1 MSARTV
7 ISLAPTAG
15 DAAQTI
21 LVSTVEDGAVSSK
34 QPPPSSEPG
43 RLSASTGARTSAPA
57 ASSGAS
63 GSKSGRAPTGSGK
76 GGKVKARDL
85 KGWPKTR
92 HVAKKTAKW
101 GAIVGFTTAV
111 LAAIAVYVTYKMIDI
126 PDPNKD
132 FQAQT
137 TTVYFSDGKHVIG
150 QFALQNRESIPLDE
164 VPESLQEAVISAEDR
179 SFETNAGLDP
189 KGIVRAAWSN
199 LRSDSGTQ
207 GASTITQQYVKV
219 LYLSQERTYTRK
231 VKEAFLAVK
240 VQNTLSKDEILE
252 GYLNTI
258 YFGRG
263 AYGIEAASKAFFEQ
277 PAKDLT
283 VAQSAVLAAVLNSP
297 GTLDPAIS
305 KGNREPLLERY
316 RYVLAGMVDA
326 GSLDPDQAQRYERRL
341 PKFPEIEE
349 FNKYG
354 GQRGYLLTLVQSELI
369 KLDFSQDEINGGG
382 LKVTTTINWQDHRA
396 AVTAVREVRP
406 ANKPQLHV
414 ALASVEPGSGALRA
428 MIGGRNFTGAGP
440 QDQVNFATSGGQAGS
455 TFKPFALTAAL
466 KDGFTLR
473 DTLDG
478 NSPYYYPNGEKVV
491 NEGESSG
498 QADGF
503 SYGTVDLTEATAESI
518 NTAYIDLTVK
528 MGEGG
533 PDKIVDASVDAGIP
547 RSSPGL
553 DPYSRV
559 ALGSAS
565 IQPVEMAEA
574 YATFATEG
582 EHADWYIIEEVGDSG
597 GTRYEHEAEV
607 SRVFSFAVA
616 SNVSYAL
623 QQVV

>member
-1 MSARTV
+1 MS
-7 ISLAPTAG
+7 SQL
-15 DAAQTI
+15 
-21 LVSTVEDGAVSSK
+21 
-34 QPPPSSEPG
+34 PPSNEPG
-43 RLSASTGARTSAPA
+43 RGVTRPGVRTSTPVAPTGTGTA
-57 ASSGAS
+57 A
-63 GSKSGRAPTGSGK
+63 KSAGRPTGSGK

-85 KGWPKTR
+85 KGWAKTR
-92 HVAKKTAKW
+92 HVSKKTAKW
-101 GAIVGFTTAV
+101 GAIVGFTGAV
-111 LAAIAVYVTYKMIDI
+111 MGAIAVYVTYKMIDI
-126 PDPNKD
+126 PDPNED

-137 TTVYFSDGKHVIG
+137 TTVYFSDGRHVIG
-150 QFALQNRESIPLDE
+150 QFALQNRESIPIEDM
-164 VPESLQEAVISAEDR
+164 PDSIQNAVISAEDR

-199 LRSDSGTQ
+199 LHSDTGTQ

-263 AYGIEAASKAFFEQ
+263 AYGIEAAAKAYFEK

-283 VAQSAVLAAVLNSP
+283 VAQSAALAAVLNSP
-297 GTLDPAIS
+297 GTLDPAVA
-305 KGNREPLLERY
+305 KGNRAPLRDRY
-316 RYVLAGMVDA
+316 EYVLEGMVEA
-326 GSLDPDQAQRYERRL
+326 GTLDPERARRYERRL
-341 PKFPEIEE
+341 PRFPAIEE
-349 FNKYG
+349 FNQYG
-354 GQRGYLLTLVQSELI
+354 GQRGYLLTLVQTELI
-369 KLDFSQDEINGGG
+369 NLDFSQDEINGGG
-382 LKVTTTINWQDHRA
+382 LKVTTTIDWEDHLA
-396 AVTAVREVRP
+396 AIAAVREVRP
-406 ANKPQLHV
+406 PNKPQLHV
-414 ALASVEPGSGALRA
+414 ALASIEPGSGALRA

-478 NSPYYYPNGEKVV
+478 DSPYFYSNGEKVV

-498 QADGF
+498 QPDGF
-503 SYGTVDLTEATAESI
+503 SYGTVSLTEATAESI

-528 MGEGG
+528 MGEDG
-533 PDKIVDASVDAGIP
+533 PQRIVDASVDAGIP
-547 RSSPGL
+547 RDSPGL

-574 YATFATEG
+574 YATFAAEG
-582 EHADWYIIEEVGDSG
+582 EHADWYIIEKVGDSG
-597 GTRYEHEAEV
+597 GIRYEHDCEDQPGVQLRRRQQCVVRAPAGGTGGHRAERPR
-607 SRVFSFAVA
+607 SRPAGRR
-616 SNVSYAL
+616 
-623 QQVV
+623 QDGHGHE